1 MRMFL
6 IYGVTILCAG
16 VRSILTKQNG
26 KINGSASLFNFLR
39 AFSAFV
45 LFGILA
51 LVSGFQTHYP
61 TLLYGVAYGILFFGS
76 CFCGFRA
83 MSRGPLGIT
92 SSLVAFSLV
101 IPCVFGA
108 VFLEEQIGVF
118 DVVGFVLV
126 AVSIVMMNKKKHAA
140 SHHGTSSYHEDVK
153 KGENEPKFKKGWWIY
168 VLGTIIC
175 DGLHATIKT
184 LHQTSYPKAY
194 RYEFMCVGM
203 FVGCV
208 AFLFLMY
215 KNRRIIIE
223 RGKERGIKCGI
234 YGVIAGIANGGYNY
248 LVLYLAS
255 SESAMALFPIV
266 SVATIAIGLL
276 SGWLIFKEHLHKM
289 QIVGVLIAAI
299 AIFFIK
305 I

>member
-1 MRMFL
+1 MFL

-26 KINGSASLFNFLR
+26 RINGSASLFNFLR
-39 AFSAFV
+39 AFSAFT

-51 LVSGFQTHYP
+51 LVSGFQLHYQ
-61 TLLYGVAYGILFFGS
+61 TVLYGVAYGILFFGS

-108 VFLEEQIGVF
+108 VFLEETIGIF
-118 DVVGFVLV
+118 DVIGFVLV
-126 AVSIVMMNKKKHAA
+126 AAAIIMMNKKKHAT

-168 VLGTIIC
+168 VLGTIVC

-184 LHQTSYPKAY
+184 LHQTSYPRMY
-194 RYEFMCVGM
+194 RYEFMCIGMLVGS
-203 FVGCV
+203 V
-208 AFLFLMY
+208 AFIFLMC
-215 KNRRIIIE
+215 KNRRIIKE
-223 RGKERGIKCGI
+223 RGKERGIKCAV
-234 YGVIAGIANGGYNY
+234 YGVIAGIANGVYNY
-248 LVLYLAS
+248 LVLYLAG

-266 SVATIAIGLL
+266 SVATIAVGLL
-276 SGWLIFKEHLHKM
+276 SGWIIFKEHLNKM
-289 QIVGVLIAAI
+289 QICGVLTAAI

>member
-1 MRMFL
+1 MFV

-16 VRSILTKQNG
+16 IRSILTKQNG
-26 KINGSASLFNFLR
+26 KINGSASLFNFTR

-45 LFGILA
+45 LFEILA
-51 LVSGFQTHYP
+51 LVSGFQIHYQ
-61 TLLYGVAYGILFFGS
+61 TILYGVAYGLLFFGS

-108 VFLEEQIGVF
+108 VFLKETIGIF
-118 DVVGFVLV
+118 DIIGFVLV
-126 AVSIVMMNKKKHAA
+126 AVAIVMMNKKKQAT

-153 KGENEPKFKKGWWIY
+153 KEENEPKFKKGWWIY
-168 VLGTIIC
+168 VLGTIVC

-184 LHQTSYPKAY
+184 LHQTSYPGMY

-203 FVGCV
+203 IVGSV
-208 AFLFLMY
+208 AFIFLMC
-215 KNRRIIIE
+215 KNRHIIKE
-223 RGKERGIKCGI
+223 RGKERGIKCAV
-234 YGVIAGIANGGYNY
+234 YGVIAGIANGVYNY
-248 LVLYLAS
+248 LVLYLAG

-266 SVATIAIGLL
+266 SVATIAVGLL
-276 SGWLIFKEHLHKM
+276 SGRMIFKELLNKM
-289 QIVGVLIAAI
+289 QIVGVLIAAT

>member
-1 MRMFL
+1 MFL

-26 KINGSASLFNFLR
+26 RINGSASLFNFTR

-51 LVSGFQTHYP
+51 LISGFQIHCP

-83 MSRGPLGIT
+83 MQRGPLGIT
-92 SSLVAFSLV
+92 SSLVTFSLV
-101 IPCVFGA
+101 IPCVIGA
-108 VFLEEQIGVF
+108 VFLEEKIGLF
-118 DVVGFVLV
+118 DIIGFVLV
-126 AVSIVMMNKKKHAA
+126 AVAIVMMNKKKRAT
-140 SHHGTSSYHEDVK
+140 SHHGTSSYHEEVK
-153 KGENEPKFKKGWWIY
+153 KAENEPKFKKGWWIY
-168 VLGTIIC
+168 VLGTIVC

-184 LHQTSYPKAY
+184 LHQTSYPSLY
-194 RYEFMCVGM
+194 RFEFMCVGM
-203 FVGCV
+203 LVGSV

-215 KNRRIIIE
+215 KNRRIIKE
-223 RGKERGIKCGI
+223 RGKERGIKCAV
-234 YGVIAGIANGGYNY
+234 YGVIAGIANGAYNY
-248 LVLYLAS
+248 LVLYLAGT
-255 SESAMALFPIV
+255 ESAMALFPIV

-276 SGWLIFKEHLHKM
+276 SGWLIFKERLHKM
-289 QIVGVLIAAI
+289 QIVGVLIAAV